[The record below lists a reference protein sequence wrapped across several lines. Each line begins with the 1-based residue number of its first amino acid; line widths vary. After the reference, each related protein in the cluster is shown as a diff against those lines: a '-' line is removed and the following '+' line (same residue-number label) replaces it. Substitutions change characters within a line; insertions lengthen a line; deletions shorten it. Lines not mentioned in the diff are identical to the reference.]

1 MSGPVVAWAVVGLLS
16 TAAIAAVLVGLV
28 RHALVVGRA
37 VGRLQR
43 EVGAE
48 AAAVGAEAARAG
60 ERAARLAEDPLR
72 RGGR

>member
-1 MSGPVVAWAVVGLLS
+1 MPGPVVVWVVIGLLS
-16 TAAIAAVLVGLV
+16 TAAIAAVLVGLA

-37 VGRLQR
+37 AERLRR

-48 AAAVGAEAARAG
+48 AAEVTAEAARAG